1 MSYQGALQQAL
12 RDVSAWVERSVEP
25 PAGTVYKV
33 ADAQV
38 EVPPKAGERRGI
50 QPVVDLTVNGGVR
63 AEVAV
68 GEPVTFTAT
77 IEVPPNTGKVVGV
90 EWNFDGAGGYSAR
103 DLGDIRPAVSV
114 GATHSYSKPGIYFPV
129 LRATSQREGD
139 PKTSFA
145 RVQNLGRARVVV
157 K

>member
-1 MSYQGALQQAL
+1 M
-12 RDVSAWVERSVEP
+12 SAWVELIVEP
-25 PAGTVYKV
+25 PASTIYKV

-38 EVPPKAGERRGI
+38 EVPPKAAARKGI
-50 QPVVDLTVNGGVR
+50 QPVVELTVNGGVR

-68 GEPVTFTAT
+68 GQSVTFTAT
-77 IEVPPNTGKVVGV
+77 IEAPTNTGKIVGV
-90 EWNFDGAGGYSAR
+90 EWNFEGAGGYSAG
-103 DLGDIRPAVSV
+103 DLGDIRSAVSV
-114 GATHSYSKPGIYFPV
+114 RATHSYSKPGIYFPV

-139 PKTSFA
+139 PKTPFA